1 MAMNYIP
8 LDKDKHGD
16 LKIAKKT
23 DFSYAAKTHLA
34 AATIREYAQLAGSI
48 PLVFIEDP
56 NTKNIHSVA
65 MLGLE
70 QGSNLYYAAERWQGP
85 HVPLNIQRYPF
96 DIRPD
101 GDKLGVFIDENSEMF
116 ADEGIALF
124 TESGEATDFLK
135 NRQQF
140 LADLANSEVQNQRFI
155 KQLTE
160 LDLLEEI
167 QLRVNYQSGQSR
179 NVTGIMTVN
188 EKRLLDLDDDKVL
201 AMHKAGYLGAAY
213 SMMLSLSQL
222 NRLVELS
229 NKTDNPIQSLQ
240 ISPKNAENAQGAQTA
255 AQPNA

>member
-1 MAMNYIP
+1 MAINYIP
-8 LDKDKHGD
+8 LDKDKHSD
-16 LKIAKKT
+16 IKVNAKVE
-23 DFSYAAKTHLA
+23 FAYAANTHLA
-34 AATIREYAQLAGSI
+34 AATIREFAQLSGSM

-56 NTKNIHSVA
+56 NTKNVHSVA

-70 QGSNLYYAAERWQGP
+70 QGSNLFYADEKWQGP

-101 GDKLGVFIDENSEMF
+101 GDKLGVFIDENSELL
-116 ADEGIALF
+116 AKGDEEGQALF
-124 TESGEATDFLK
+124 TEAGEPTEFLK

-140 LADLANSEVQNQRFI
+140 LAELANSEVQNQRFI
-155 KQLTE
+155 KMLKE

-167 QLRVNYQSGQSR
+167 QIRILYKSSQTR
-179 NVTGIMTVN
+179 NVTGILSIN

-213 SMMLSLSQL
+213 SMMLSLGQL

-229 NKTDNPIQSLQ
+229 NKSENPIQSLQ
-240 ISPKNAENAQGAQTA
+240 ISPVSAEQAEAPANA
-255 AQPNA
+255 